1 MAGVELQ
8 DERVHRDAGLVRVV
22 GTRAL
27 AANIVNTVVG
37 AGIFAVPAA
46 LALNAGAYAPLAFLV
61 CALAMGAIA
70 ICFAEGGSR
79 VPTSGGAYGSI
90 EAAFGPLAAYV
101 SGTLLWLGNL
111 LACASIAAALGDVAG
126 SLAPAAAV
134 ALVKAA
140 VIVAVVGAMALV
152 NIASVTRSAL
162 LVTVAA
168 ACKLVPLILFVL
180 VGAFAMHPDNLM
192 PAERPALDGLGRA
205 LILALFAL
213 TGIEGSLSV
222 SGEVVDP
229 ARTIPRALAIAMTF
243 VSVLYVAIQLVAQG
257 VAGPSLGHS
266 AAPLADVMARV
277 HPALRAVM
285 LGGAALSMAG
295 WLASDIL
302 STPRVL
308 FAFSRDRMLP
318 RVFGRVHPTNHTPY
332 VAIVVYAALAIL
344 LALTGTFAELAVL
357 AALASAGLYIGVCLA
372 AWQLARGGI
381 ALAGAPLDFR
391 GLPAAVVVGVG
402 SMVALI
408 ALASPIEIA
417 GFFVVVIVSAAI
429 YLVQTAAA
437 RRAVTSSPR

>member
-1 MAGVELQ
+1 VAAVEPQAGFAQ
-8 DERVHRDAGLVRVV
+8 RDAGLVRVV
-22 GTRAL
+22 GVRAL
-27 AANIVNTVVG
+27 AANVVNTVVG

-46 LALNAGAYAPLAFLV
+46 LALNAGAYAPAAFLI

-90 EAAFGPLAAYV
+90 DAAFGPLAAYV

-126 SLAPAAAV
+126 SLAPAGIV
-134 ALVKAA
+134 ALVKAV
-140 VIVAVVGAMALV
+140 VIVAVVTAMALV

-162 LVTVAA
+162 LVTVAT
-168 ACKLVPLILFVL
+168 ACKLAPLILFVL
-180 VGAFAMHPDNLM
+180 VGLFVMHPANLV
-192 PAERPALDGLGRA
+192 PSGRPALGGLGRA

-243 VSVLYVAIQLVAQG
+243 VTMLYVAIQLVAQG
-257 VAGPSLGHS
+257 VAGPSLGQS
-266 AAPLADVMARV
+266 AAPLADVMGRV
-277 HPALRAVM
+277 HPALRVVM

-308 FAFSRDRMLP
+308 FAFSRDHLLP
-318 RVFGRVHPTNHTPY
+318 RVFGRVHPNNHTPY
-332 VAIVVYAALAIL
+332 VAISVYAGLAVL

-357 AALASAGLYIGVCLA
+357 ATLASAGLYIGVCLA
-372 AWQLARGGI
+372 AWQLARRGI
-381 ALAGAPLDFR
+381 ALAGPPLNFR
-391 GLPAAVVVGVG
+391 RLAAAVVVGVG

-417 GFFVVVIVSAAI
+417 GFFAVVIVSAAI
-429 YLVQTAAA
+429 HLVQAN
-437 RRAVTSSPR
+437 V